1 MQYMSTVSKV
11 VFLCVLFVCAT
22 NGSHL
27 DSRRV
32 RRQAADIKA
41 LDWFARRAMERRP
54 SNCREIGCGIV
65 DLGESG
71 KKKRTETETR
81 PSHRPNYLKII
92 HLLIPK
98 EQ

>member
-22 NGSHL
+22 NGRHL

-32 RRQAADIKA
+32 RRQSADVKA
-41 LDWFARRAMERRP
+41 TEYFARLALERMP
-54 SNCREIGCGIV
+54 SDCREIGCGLV
-65 DLGESG
+65 DLVQSG